1 MDHRPYSIGK
11 QKVGSS
17 FLITSFDFVVLMDSI
32 TTKVFISLNFV
43 EQYFASGGEPVGTP
57 VPIMSVTYMQCL
69 DMCIDMV
76 ILPTIFSIEFL
87 HYIFLGTSLFYE
99 FQNSTYVLTCI
110 LTILLPMTTLAFTHT
125 HTCASMHMDII
136 LLVISTY
143 HFIVKLEFN
152 INSLPP

>member
-32 TTKVFISLNFV
+32 TTKVFSSLNFV
-43 EQYFASGGEPVGTP
+43 EQYFASGEPVGTP

-69 DMCIDMV
+69 DRCIDMV
-76 ILPTIFSIEFL
+76 ILPTIFAIEFL
-87 HYIFLGTSLFYE
+87 HYIFLETSLFYE

-110 LTILLPMTTLAFTHT
+110 VTNLLPMTTISFMRARAHT
-125 HTCASMHMDII
+125 HIWT
-136 LLVISTY
+136 LYYL
-143 HFIVKLEFN
+143 
-152 INSLPP
+152 